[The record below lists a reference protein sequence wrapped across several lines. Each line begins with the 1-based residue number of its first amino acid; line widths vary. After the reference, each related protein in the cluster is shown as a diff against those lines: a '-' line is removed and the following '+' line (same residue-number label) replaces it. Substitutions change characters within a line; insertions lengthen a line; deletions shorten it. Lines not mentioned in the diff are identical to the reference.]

1 MNQQRCLVWSE
12 PTPSPLVTHQ
22 VLLELNLP
30 MSVLIAVVVWLV
42 IYPNDAA
49 IAERTGDT
57 TELRRDLSLTSLSMH
72 GANVLFMSLEFFLDA
87 LLVAPRHLGLVVSW
101 AMLYGLFN
109 GLQAYWTGDAVYFF
123 MDFTVKTSP
132 LIGAGLTLVLCAAYA
147 AVCVLSA
154 LKRRLLGP
162 ARCALLGEGHASD
175 DEAPAARYA
184 LWSEDLPLK
193 PPRSAA
199 DAGSASPSHATAS
212 LQRTSPKR

>member
-1 MNQQRCLVWSE
+1 
-12 PTPSPLVTHQ
+12 
-22 VLLELNLP
+22 
-30 MSVLIAVVVWLV
+30 
-42 IYPNDAA
+42 
-49 IAERTGDT
+49 
-57 TELRRDLSLTSLSMH
+57 
-72 GANVLFMSLEFFLDA
+72 
-87 LLVAPRHLGLVVSW
+87 
-101 AMLYGLFN
+101 MLYGLFN